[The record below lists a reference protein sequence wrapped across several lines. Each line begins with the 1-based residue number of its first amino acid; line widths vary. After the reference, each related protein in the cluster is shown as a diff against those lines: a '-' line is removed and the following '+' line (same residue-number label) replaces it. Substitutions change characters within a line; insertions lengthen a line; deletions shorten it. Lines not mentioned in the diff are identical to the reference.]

1 MRTNFNF
8 TPIAFILPVIV
19 FLFSSC
25 IAEYED
31 ISNSPEA
38 KALVGRDYILLRP
51 LVAHGIADFRNLS
64 EEVEYYVLMPP
75 PGIAGPEVVERLE
88 ISEGSHVSVTKVMKC
103 SNCFLVKPMY
113 VVLEFTDNDKL
124 KEEVRTRNLTYL
136 NKATKGVELDDSYF
150 VSSPR

>member
-1 MRTNFNF
+1 MKTNFNF
-8 TPIAFILPVIV
+8 IPIAFILPLIAL
-19 FLFSSC
+19 LFSSC

-31 ISNSPEA
+31 ISNSSEA
-38 KALVGRDYILLRP
+38 KTLVGREYILLKP

-88 ISEGSHVSVTKVMKC
+88 ISEGSRVSVTKVMKC

-113 VVLEFTDNDKL
+113 VVLEFTNNDKL
-124 KEEVRTRNLTYL
+124 KEEVRTRNLAYL
-136 NKATKGVELDDSYF
+136 NKATKRIELDESYF
-150 VSSPR
+150 ISSLR